1 MTKKK
6 LLFGGETDW
15 SYADLGSAIH
25 TALRKAC
32 DSDMTTIAYNLVSG
46 LDAPWT
52 YVLKRW
58 TCVLRGVPDDA
69 WTNYTQENDAP
80 DGIWKPG
87 VGVSLRDIAGVAT
100 CDLKTQSGCAF
111 ALRLWCEEW
120 SNLFAPDADA
130 RTKLDREHGDGFTSL
145 VYALCGVLAQIE
157 VGEWEHGL
165 LGYVFYPKGG
175 D

>member
-1 MTKKK
+1 MTKNKE

-58 TCVLRGVPDDA
+58 TCVLYGVPDEA
-69 WTNYTQENDAP
+69 WTNYTRERDHP
-80 DGIWKPG
+80 DGIWTPG
-87 VGVSLRDIAGVAT
+87 VEGTPL
-100 CDLKTQSGCAF
+100 DLNTANGAAQ
-111 ALRLWCEEW
+111 ALRSWCEGW
-120 SNLFAPDADA
+120 SRHFSPDADA

-157 VGEWEHGL
+157 IGEWEHGL
-165 LGYVFYPKGG
+165 LGYVFYPEQKSG
-175 D
+175 